1 MDMSR
6 QNPHSAA
13 ASSLFRFNSIRP
25 HSRSESWLQHKAL
38 NEAHELLLFIE
49 GDGRLDQDGEYF
61 NIGPGGCFCLGPGT
75 SSHFYCSPGSR
86 LVYYCIS
93 FHAYQSINGSHSNEG
108 CHSTD
113 GIGGISHI
121 DGIGADNRVESI
133 ESEGSNGYAPLPP
146 HSPFPPGWHTVA
158 GPPSRL
164 QQLAQSLM
172 GACPVSAD
180 SGDPQTGGGP
190 TIETAAKDGLSFLRQ
205 QLYFHEL
212 LLHVFENEAA
222 AGPEA
227 DAIRAVSDTI
237 SYMEQRYKEPLTIAS
252 LAEQA
257 SLPQWQYRSLF
268 KEITG
273 KKPNEYLTELRIS
286 RSKQHLASSRRPL
299 REVAA
304 EVGFSDEYYFIRR
317 FRQLTG
323 VTPRQYGEAA
333 RKKQRVVDWT
343 GHEIVIP
350 AHPESIIC
358 HKEVC
363 GDLNALGLPAAGSLD
378 GWLKGNQDSGD
389 VDIIGREHFLQSG
402 ILQKGLPDLI
412 LFANSDE
419 QKYNMVSSIAPT
431 VSFNSFATLD
441 NRMKTLGKL
450 LNKQQDADL
459 WLQRYRSREEMMWRG
474 LGSDSVA
481 GETATVLIYEHGKRM
496 FVMGSAG
503 FAPGLY
509 HPYGFQAPPAVAQ
522 MLAGEE
528 GFREISEEEI
538 PMYAGDR
545 IFLLLSRNLVSRAAT
560 HELIRSP
567 FWQALDA
574 AKRRHVYL
582 IEADKWNFGDALS
595 RWMALDAI
603 SQLLKGQSG

>member
-1 MDMSR
+1 MDMSH
-6 QNPHSAA
+6 QSPKNSA
-13 ASSLFRFNSIRP
+13 ASSLFRFNDIRL
-25 HSRSESWLQHKAL
+25 HTRSESWLQHKAL
-38 NEAHELLLFIE
+38 NEPHVLLLFIE
-49 GDGRLDQDGEYF
+49 GDGRLDQDGTYF

-75 SSHFYCSPGSR
+75 SSHIYCSPGSQ

-93 FHAYQSINGSHSNEG
+93 FYAYGPNSS
-108 CHSTD
+108 
-113 GIGGISHI
+113 
-121 DGIGADNRVESI
+121 
-133 ESEGSNGYAPLPP
+133 APLPS

-164 QQLAQSLM
+164 QQLAQSLLDV
-172 GACPVSAD
+172 CPALAD
-180 SGDPQTGGGP
+180 NGEPQTGGP
-190 TIETAAKDGLSFLRQ
+190 TIEIAAKDGLSFLRQ

-212 LLHVFENEAA
+212 LLHILENEAA
-222 AGPEA
+222 AGPAA
-227 DAIRAVSDTI
+227 DAMRAVSDTI
-237 SYMEQRYKEPLTIAS
+237 TYMEQRYKEPLTIAS

-286 RSKQHLASSRRPL
+286 RSKQHLASSKRPL
-299 REVAA
+299 REIAA

-343 GHEIVIP
+343 GHEIDIP
-350 AHPESIIC
+350 AHPEFILC

-378 GWLKGNQDSGD
+378 GWFKDHSDRGNENLTQ
-389 VDIIGREHFLQSG
+389 RKLFLQRD
-402 ILQKGLPDLI
+402 IFRKGLPDLI

-450 LNKQQDADL
+450 LNKQRDADL

-509 HPYGFQAPPAVAQ
+509 HPCGFQAPPAVAQ
-522 MLAGEE
+522 MLADEE
-528 GFREISEEEI
+528 GFREITEEEI
-538 PMYAGDR
+538 PMYTGDR
-545 IFLLLSRNLVSRAAT
+545 IFLLLSRNPISRAAT

-567 FWQALDA
+567 LWKALDA

-603 SQLLKGQSG
+603 SRLLKGQSG

>member
-1 MDMSR
+1 MDTSH
-6 QNPHSAA
+6 QNPYSAA
-13 ASSLFRFNSIRP
+13 ASSLFRFINIRP
-25 HSRSESWLQHKAL
+25 HTRTESWLQHKAM
-38 NEAHELLLFIE
+38 NEAHELLIFIE
-49 GDGRLDQDGEYF
+49 GDGRMDQDGEYF
-61 NIGPGGCFCLGPGT
+61 AIGPGSCLCLGPGT
-75 SSHFYCSPGSR
+75 SSHIYCSPGNR
-86 LVYYCIS
+86 LVYYSIS
-93 FHAYQSINGSHSNEG
+93 FHAYQSKDASRNNNN

-113 GIGGISHI
+113 GNGGNGNI
-121 DGIGADNRVESI
+121 DSI
-133 ESEGSNGYAPLPP
+133 NP
-146 HSPFPPGWHTVA
+146 HSPFPPGWHTVTS
-158 GPPSRL
+158 PPSIL
-164 QQLAQSLM
+164 QQLAQSLLD
-172 GACPVSAD
+172 ACPVSPD
-180 SGDPQTGGGP
+180 SGDLRTSGSPAVK
-190 TIETAAKDGLSFLRQ
+190 TAAKVQLSSLRQ

-212 LLHVFENEAA
+212 LLHVFESEAP
-222 AGPEA
+222 AGPGA
-227 DAIRAVSDTI
+227 DAMRAVSDTI
-237 SYMEQRYKEPLTIAS
+237 AYMEQGYKEPLTIAL

-286 RSKQHLASSRRPL
+286 RSKQHLANSKRPL
-299 REVAA
+299 REIAA
-304 EVGFSDEYYFIRR
+304 EVGFADEYYFIRR

-323 VTPRQYGEAA
+323 VTPRQYGEAV

-343 GHEIVIP
+343 GHEIDIP
-350 AHPESIIC
+350 AHPEFILC

-378 GWLKGNQDSGD
+378 GWLKDNPDSGNENL
-389 VDIIGREHFLQSG
+389 IKRKLFLQSG
-402 ILQKGLPDLI
+402 ILRKGLPDLI

-450 LNKQQDADL
+450 LNKQRDAEL
-459 WLQRYRSREEMMWRG
+459 WLQRYRSRQEIMWHG
-474 LGSDSVA
+474 LGGNCVD
-481 GETATVLIYEHGKRM
+481 GETASVFIYEHGKRL

-509 HPYGFQAPPAVAQ
+509 HPCGFQAPPAVAQ
-522 MLAGEE
+522 MLAEEE
-528 GFREISEEEI
+528 GFREITEEEI
-538 PMYAGDR
+538 PMYTGDR
-545 IFLLLSRNLVSRAAT
+545 IFLLLSRNPVSRAAT

-567 FWQALDA
+567 LWQALDA
-574 AKRRHVYL
+574 AKSRHVYL

-603 SQLLKGQSG
+603 SRLLKGQSG